1 MIRAGELKDWVSIE
15 EQDIDAAKTEHG
27 NTNPALGWNQMTGRN
42 VKITPATS
50 DERTNAQQVGEH
62 LTHLVKMRPVG
73 GLTTTRHRLNW
84 KGRILNINGII
95 EKDRSEA
102 IVTCGEVA

>member
-15 EQDIDAAKTEHG
+15 EQDIDAAATEHG
-27 NTNPALGWNQMTGRN
+27 NTDPALGWKQLTGRN

-50 DERTNAQQVGEH
+50 DERTTAQQVGEH
-62 LTHLVKMRPVG
+62 LTHTIKMRPVG
-73 GLTTTRHRLNW
+73 GLTTTRHRFIW

-95 EKDRSEA
+95 EKNRSEA
-102 IVTCGEVA
+102 EITCGEVA